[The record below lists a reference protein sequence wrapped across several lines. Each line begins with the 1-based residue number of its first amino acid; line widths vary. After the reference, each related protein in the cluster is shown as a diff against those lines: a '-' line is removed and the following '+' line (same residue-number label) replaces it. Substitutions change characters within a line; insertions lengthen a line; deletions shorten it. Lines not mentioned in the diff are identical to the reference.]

1 MRLFFWKMII
11 QTKLVLFWNSNWNK
25 EIEQSVD
32 LCYSDDK
39 IIIKINIFSFLLP
52 NLGADFFRKF
62 LHIKILLLLRAAES
76 EQKIASMIGLLRLS
90 LVLPWILLGGL
101 CWKQSKRVQ
110 KQNIWLQERPQN
122 FSFLRIWLSRFRV
135 WYIRNIF
142 STTPKYFNK
151 NLLTRFE
158 LNSQIFNVD

>member
-135 WYIRNIF
+135 WYTRNNYFFNNSEIF
-142 STTPKYFNK
+142 QQKF
-151 NLLTRFE
+151 
-158 LNSQIFNVD
+158 VD